1 MERIALITGGNR
13 GIGFA
18 ACKGLAMAGLRVI
31 LGSRDAKRGI
41 VAAETLG
48 DEGLEV
54 VTHQLDVTDQASI
67 TTLYE
72 FVLTEYGRLDVL
84 VNNAAVHLDSG
95 KSFLNIPVD
104 TVQQTFEINLY
115 SALRLC
121 QTFIPLMQ
129 QHDYG
134 RVVNVSSDMGALSKM
149 SGRSGA
155 YRTSKAAL
163 NALTRVIA
171 SEVRGANIKVNTMSP
186 GWVRTDMGGPSA
198 PRSPEQGA
206 DTIIWLAT
214 LPDDGPSGGFFKD
227 REPIAW

>member
-1 MERIALITGGNR
+1 MERIALVTGGNR
-13 GIGFA
+13 GIGYA

-31 LGSRDAKRGI
+31 LGSRDAGRGI
-41 VAAETLG
+41 LAAETLRE
-48 DEGLEV
+48 EGVEV
-54 VTHQLDVTDQASI
+54 DTHQLDVTDQASVTSLNELI
-67 TTLYE
+67 
-72 FVLTEYGRLDVL
+72 LTKYGRLDVL

-104 TVQQTFEINLY
+104 ILHQTFEINLY
-115 SALRLC
+115 GALRIC
-121 QTFIPLMQ
+121 QTFIPLMKK
-129 QHDYG
+129 HDYG

-171 SEVRGANIKVNTMSP
+171 SEVRGSNIKVNTMSP

-206 DTIIWLAT
+206 DTIVWLAT